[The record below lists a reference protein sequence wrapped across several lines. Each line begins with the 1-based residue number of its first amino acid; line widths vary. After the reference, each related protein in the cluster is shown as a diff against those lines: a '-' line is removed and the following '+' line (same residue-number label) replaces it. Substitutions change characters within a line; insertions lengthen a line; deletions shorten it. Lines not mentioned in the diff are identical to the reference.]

1 MADALSQQQGQ
12 VDAATQ
18 GMTGAASTLPTAP
31 ATVMSG
37 AAAREATRPVQGT
50 AQQQHK
56 TPAKTAATKPTATQ
70 HKSPTTV
77 YTPPTK
83 PSSTAKAGAVSSS
96 SGSSLQ
102 SAPGSHYTLQL
113 SSASRSDT
121 LNAYA
126 KQQKLQNY
134 LVYATKRDG
143 KPWYVLVSGNYA
155 SSAEAKRAIASL
167 PADVQAK
174 KPWVRP
180 VHQVQQDL
188 KK

>member
-12 VDAATQ
+12 VDAVTQ

-77 YTPPTK
+77 YY
-83 PSSTAKAGAVSSS
+83 AAGQAVFHRE
-96 SGSSLQ
+96 SGSGQQQRQFAAVCTGQPLHAAAEQ
-102 SAPGSHYTLQL
+102 RFAF
-113 SSASRSDT
+113 R
-121 LNAYA
+121 YA
-126 KQQKLQNY
+126 ERLRQ
-134 LVYATKRDG
+134 T
-143 KPWYVLVSGNYA
+143 
-155 SSAEAKRAIASL
+155 AEAAEL
-167 PADVQAK
+167 PGVRHQA
-174 KPWVRP
+174 
-180 VHQVQQDL
+180 
-188 KK
+188 